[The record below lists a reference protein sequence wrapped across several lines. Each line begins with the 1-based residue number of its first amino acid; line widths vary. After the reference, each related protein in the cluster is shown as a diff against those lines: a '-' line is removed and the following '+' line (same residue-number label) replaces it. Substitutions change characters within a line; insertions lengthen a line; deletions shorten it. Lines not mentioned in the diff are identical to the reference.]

1 MTRILIT
8 GKDSFIGTSVEK
20 YLSRWNDLYQI
31 DTIDMTDNAW
41 RGHNFSAYDVVFHV
55 AGIAHADTGRLSDAQ
70 RAAYYR
76 INTDLTLEAAAKAK
90 AAGVSQFIFMSSA
103 IVYGDSAPIGQTKRI
118 SGDTPAAPASCYGDS
133 KLRAEEGLL
142 AMGCDTFR
150 AVVLRPPMVY
160 GPGCKGNYPLLARL
174 ARRLPFFPETGN
186 ERSILYIENL
196 AEFVRLMIE
205 NREQGVFH
213 PQNDVFV
220 STAGIARAIADA
232 HGRKLPT
239 PRGFIRLMK
248 LAGRFSGAI
257 RKAFG
262 SLSYTPELSAYREG
276 YQVCS
281 FEESIRRTEGCET
294 HQRALLLASVASM
307 IDQFNMSNL
316 RLLKELGYQVDV
328 VANFERGNTFDAQ
341 RTEALQ
347 RELAQMGVR
356 AIHMPIPRS
365 IGDIR
370 GILASYRQVKALC
383 AKRRYALMH
392 CQSPIGGVIARLA
405 ARASRRRFGTRV
417 VYTAHGFHF
426 YKGAPLSSWLLF
438 YPIEKLCAPLTDV
451 LVTINQE
458 DCVLARKKLRA
469 GRVEYVP
476 GVGIDPARFTPV
488 RRDDKRRALGFGPED
503 TVILSVGELNENK
516 NHLTAIR
523 ALGKVPCE
531 GLHYVIAGIG
541 GLEEQL
547 REEAAK
553 QHVQLHLLGFRT
565 DVHELLG
572 AADLFLLPSRREG
585 LSVSLMEAMASGLP
599 CVASRIRGNVD
610 LIEDGRGGYLCP
622 PEDADAFADAVTR
635 LLTGNQRAEMGRWN
649 REKISGFSLDRV
661 ASQMKEIYAE

>member
-8 GKDSFIGTSVEK
+8 GKDSFIGTSVER
-20 YLSRWNDLYQI
+20 YLSRWSDLYQI
-31 DTIDMTDNAW
+31 NTIDMTDDAW
-41 RGHNFSAYDVVFHV
+41 RGHDFSAYDVVFHV

-76 INTDLTLEAAAKAK
+76 VNTDLTLEAAAKAK
-90 AAGVSQFIFMSSA
+90 TAGVSQFIFMSSA
-103 IVYGDSAPIGQTKRI
+103 IVYGASAPIGQSKRI
-118 SGDTPAAPASCYGDS
+118 GIGTPAAPASFYGDS
-133 KLRAEEGLL
+133 KLRAEDGLL
-142 AMGCDTFR
+142 AMGCDDFR
-150 AVVLRPPMVY
+150 VVLLRPPMIY

-186 ERSILYIENL
+186 ERSILYIESL

-213 PQNDVFV
+213 PQNETCV
-220 STAGIARAIADA
+220 STAGLARAIAA
-232 HGRKLPT
+232 SHGRKLPT
-239 PRGFIRLMK
+239 PRGFSLLLK
-248 LAGRFSGAI
+248 LAGRFSGAL

-262 SLSYTPELSAYREG
+262 SLSYAPELSAYRES

-281 FEESIRRTEGCET
+281 FEESIRRTEGCEP
-294 HQRALLLASVASM
+294 HKRALLLASVASM
-307 IDQFNMSNL
+307 IDQFNMNNL
-316 RLLKELGYQVDV
+316 HLLTELGYQVDV

-347 RELAQMGVR
+347 HELALLGVQ

-370 GILASYRQVKALC
+370 SILASYKQVKALC
-383 AKRRYALMH
+383 AERRYALMH

-426 YKGAPLSSWLLF
+426 YKGAPLVSWLLF
-438 YPIEKLCAPLTDV
+438 YPVEKLCAPLTDV
-451 LVTINQE
+451 LITINQE
-458 DCVLARKKLRA
+458 DYVLARKKLKA

-476 GVGIDPARFTPV
+476 GIGIDLARFTPV
-488 RRDDKRRALGFGPED
+488 RRESKRLDLGFGPED

-572 AADLFLLPSRREG
+572 MADLFLFPSRREG

-610 LIEDGRGGYLCP
+610 LIEDGKGGYLCP
-622 PEDADAFADAVTR
+622 PEDEDAFAAAVTR
-635 LLTGNQRAEMGRWN
+635 LLADDHRAEMGRWN
-649 REKISGFSLDRV
+649 REKIGGFSLDHV
-661 ASQMKEIYAE
+661 ASRMKQIYTE